1 MYSDP
6 RTGNTVKQTIKGKR
20 RYSRVIFG
28 RKQNA
33 HTLIRILRNSDKKN
47 PVVRLINIRNKIISI
62 GGSKIVRVP
71 KNLFRYYDFVVVVP
85 KFFSFKSVVVFVF

>member
-33 HTLIRILRNSDKKN
+33 HTLIRILRNSDEKN
-47 PVVRLINIRNKIISI
+47 ENKYSFKII
-62 GGSKIVRVP
+62 P
-71 KNLFRYYDFVVVVP
+71 T
-85 KFFSFKSVVVFVF
+85 SFI